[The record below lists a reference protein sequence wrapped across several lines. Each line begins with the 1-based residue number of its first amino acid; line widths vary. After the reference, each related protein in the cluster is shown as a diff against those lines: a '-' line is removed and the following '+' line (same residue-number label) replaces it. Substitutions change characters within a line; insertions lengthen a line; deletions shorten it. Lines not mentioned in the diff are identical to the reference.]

1 MLKEA
6 GCALVGTV
14 AFGDHHRYGVADIE
28 RIAAIARERGATGF
42 LTTEKDAVKLR
53 RPMMERLEQVG
64 PVVVARLETA
74 FVDEAE
80 VVREL
85 EGRIG

>member
-1 MLKEA
+1 L
-6 GCALVGTV
+6 
-14 AFGDHHRYGVADIE
+14 ADVE
-28 RIAAIARERGATGF
+28 RIAAVAKERGAMGF
-42 LTTEKDAVKLR
+42 LTTEKDAVKLAN
-53 RPMMERLEQVG
+53 PMMKRLEQVG
-64 PVVVARLETA
+64 AVVVVRLETA